1 MKKIMSIILVIV
13 ITAMCFTACGKNK
26 EEREEDI
33 QKSKTFKSKTFIITD
48 EETGVQYIVYRE
60 TVGYCGMGG
69 ITPRYNSDGSLYISK
84 NKEKAET
91 NEVEG
96 MDFYILGFEAA
107 EKWNKRVGEK

>member
-33 QKSKTFKSKTFIITD
+33 QESKTFIITD

-60 TVGYCGMGG
+60 KYGDGGMGG
-69 ITPRYNSDGSLYISK
+69 ITPRYNSDGSLCITK
-84 NKEKAET
+84 DKEKKT
-91 NEVEG
+91 DNLNIKKG
-96 MDFYILGFEAA
+96 
-107 EKWNKRVGEK
+107 R